1 MALKLQKNFK
11 GINADYWKILRTDVS
26 LIENK
31 TLVRIGLY
39 VSEDVRKKEI
49 NNFLEL
55 KITLGFNSSEVKQS
69 LIIFI
74 TSISAS
80 SVLIP
85 KISISA

>member
-55 KITLGFNSSEVKQS
+55 QAVFVEGTGDLEFLYKNLKETELFKGAIDC
-69 LIIFI
+69 
-74 TSISAS
+74 
-80 SVLIP
+80 
-85 KISISA
+85 